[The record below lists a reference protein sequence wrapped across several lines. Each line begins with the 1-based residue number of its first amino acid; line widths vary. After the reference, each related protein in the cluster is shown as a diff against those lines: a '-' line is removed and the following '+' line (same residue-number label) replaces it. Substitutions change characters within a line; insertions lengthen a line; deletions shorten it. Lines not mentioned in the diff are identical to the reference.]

1 MPNSASTRAMSPG
14 LLAIFT
20 KRIAALLRQR
30 GQVMMSTAN
39 TRCLAITL
47 SSVAAPPSDASWSA

>member
-1 MPNSASTRAMSPG
+1 MSSG

-20 KRIAALLRQR
+20 KRIAPRQQ

-39 TRCLAITL
+39 PL
-47 SSVAAPPSDASWSA
+47 